1 MWQGDPGVG
10 KAAPLTRDEA
20 EALRDVMFEQA
31 GDDPALGIAR
41 SWALRRI
48 LGRVNKRLE
57 IRGQDPAPL
66 GVFRRPVDNAFVP
79 GMMAAVRQVEALRDH
94 AVKLGHEP
102 PGDWK
107 DHPRAVARVAY
118 VMAVFGF
125 LENPDQILGVLRSEE
140 RRVGKACVSTCRYR
154 WSPYH
159 YKKKTKECKV

>member
-79 GMMAAVRQVEALRDH
+79 GMMAAVRQGEALRDQ
-94 AVKLGHEP
+94 
-102 PGDWK
+102 D
-107 DHPRAVARVAY
+107 R
-118 VMAVFGF
+118 
-125 LENPDQILGVLRSEE
+125 QGVVWG
-140 RRVGKACVSTCRYR
+140 RRVSVRVGLGGRRSNQ
-154 WSPYH
+154 
-159 YKKKTKECKV
+159 

>member
-66 GVFRRPVDNAFVP
+66 GVFRRPVANAFVP
-79 GMMAAVRQVEALRDH
+79 GMMAAARQVGALPDH
-94 AVKLGHEP
+94 AVRLAHEP
-102 PGDWK
+102 PGDCE
-107 DHPRAVARVAY
+107 DPPLAFARVAQC
-118 VMAVFGF
+118 MAGSGF
-125 LENPDQILGVLRSEE
+125 MANPSYSPGV
-140 RRVGKACVSTCRYR
+140 
-154 WSPYH
+154 
-159 YKKKTKECKV
+159 

>member
-66 GVFRRPVDNAFVP
+66 GVFRRTVDNAFVT
-79 GMMAAVRQVEALRDH
+79 GMMASVRQVEALRDD
-94 AVKLGHEP
+94 AVKRGHEP
-102 PGDWK
+102 RGD
-107 DHPRAVARVAY
+107 RNELQRELS
-118 VMAVFGF
+118 G
-125 LENPDQILGVLRSEE
+125 ETGTGLGGGMRCQYE
-140 RRVGKACVSTCRYR
+140 
-154 WSPYH
+154 
-159 YKKKTKECKV
+159 